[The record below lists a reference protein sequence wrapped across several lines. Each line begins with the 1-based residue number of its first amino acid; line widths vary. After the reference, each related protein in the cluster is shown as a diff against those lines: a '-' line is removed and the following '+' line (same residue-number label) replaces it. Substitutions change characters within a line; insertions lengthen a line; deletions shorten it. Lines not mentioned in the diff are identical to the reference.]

1 MLNVL
6 IVPSSPSPSP
16 IIDSDANDSSP
27 PPFPRPFPLSD
38 DIPQASYSRHPYSAS
53 TIPPIQ
59 YDSSSSEI
67 PTSNGEA
74 EFSSS
79 QLFVQFTPPERPPV
93 SIQSRIPIPSR
104 PVRLFFVSHLFF
116 PAWLFRNVLNETHLS
131 CLFFL
136 PPNLI
141 FSRLVWLSS
150 TFST

>member
-16 IIDSDANDSSP
+16 IIDSDANDASP

-116 PAWLFRNVLNETHLS
+116 PCMALQERTNETHLS
-131 CLFFL
+131 CLFL

-141 FSRLVWLSS
+141 FSHLVWLSS